1 MNHQP
6 QQYVKFAQ
14 EIYLACKGM
23 GTDEQ
28 RILNVILQCTME
40 DLYQVNRAFYASYGK
55 SITRLLEKETSGN
68 FENILTGC
76 FEGRYQYWARKIREA
91 VKGAGTDEK
100 ALIELV
106 IMGDTQDWEVLKTEY
121 FKQFA
126 RNIVDDI
133 QDDIAKN
140 ADWARLLRGWIF
152 QMRYPR
158 GQPERDAD
166 ELYKAAKGAGTDE
179 DTFIRLFCTTI
190 PQEFAQICQIYAQ
203 KYKKTLRETV
213 IKEFSGKSEKAFLL
227 AHDFLLSPTK
237 GCCWIIK
244 DAIKGMGTRDRSL
257 VNVTVL
263 FRDRYAQGISQA
275 YTEYGN
281 NLAKDI
287 KGDTSGWYEKT
298 LLQLWRAQ

>member
-1 MNHQP
+1 MP
-6 QQYVKFAQ
+6 FGPADYVRFAI
-14 EIYLACKGM
+14 EIFQACKGL

-28 RILNVILQCTME
+28 RILNVVSQCTME
-40 DLYQVNRAFYASYGK
+40 DLYKVNCAFYACYGK
-55 SITRLLEKETSGN
+55 SLIRLLEKETSGN
-68 FENILTGC
+68 FEKLLTGN
-76 FEGRYQYWARKIREA
+76 FEGRYKYWARKLREA
-91 VKGAGTDEK
+91 VEGCGTDER

-106 IMGDTQDWEVLKTEY
+106 IMGDAEDWVAIRAEY
-121 FKQFA
+121 FKLYT
-126 RNIVDDI
+126 RNVIDDI

-166 ELYKAAKGAGTDE
+166 ELYIAAKGAGTDE
-179 DTFIRLFCTTI
+179 DTFIRIFCTSTHE
-190 PQEFAQICQIYAQ
+190 EFNQICQIYAQ

-227 AHDFLLSPTK
+227 AHDYLQSPVN
-237 GCCWIIK
+237 GCCYIIR
-244 DAIKGMGTRDRSL
+244 DSIKGAGTRDRSL
-257 VNVTVL
+257 INATIL
-263 FRDRYAQGISQA
+263 FRDRYAQGINQM
-275 YTEYGN
+275 YQQYGS
-281 NLAKDI
+281 LAKDI